1 LKKLLENEAIIYNE
15 LNRVAD
21 PVNLGS
27 RRIMKKLLFLVLMFT
42 SILALSC
49 KNDGKA
55 NGNVLQISKLVSLGD
70 SLTAGVQ
77 SDGLVIDFQENSFP
91 SLIAQQLGIDDFQQ
105 PLIDRPGI
113 SSDITK
119 APLRFE
125 GGMILKDDL
134 DFDIISLFINLD
146 LPRPYDN
153 LGLPTADLM
162 DAISSSEI
170 FFAFILRGMGTQ
182 LEQAISLE
190 PQLITFWLGS
200 NDVLGSATRGGDL
213 DSITPTDDFESDYR
227 FSLTELVNGTS
238 ALIVTANIANVT
250 DIPFVNFFD
259 EVFRAIPALGIDD
272 PVPVVFDETFEPTE
286 FDDGVFIPLLTE
298 EGEVVQ
304 LLLPALD
311 LYREEGLG
319 IPDES
324 ALMDLG
330 FSMDEAADLVS
341 QLEAAGLNPSGIPI
355 NGGLTLTNF
364 ERNSI
369 QDAVDDFN
377 SVISE
382 VASEFGIPVVD
393 INSALS
399 TLNDLG
405 IDGFSGRFVLADTEN
420 TAFSLDGVHP
430 NNGGYAIIANEFIQ
444 VINESFGFRI
454 PLLDTDQF
462 RGQYVN

>member
-1 LKKLLENEAIIYNE
+1 VIIYNE
-15 LNRVAD
+15 ACHVTNAG
-21 PVNLGS
+21 NLSS
-27 RRIMKKLLFLVLMFT
+27 RRIMKKLLFLILMFN
-42 SILALSC
+42 SMLVLSC
-49 KNDGKA
+49 NDHGKVTKNTPS
-55 NGNVLQISKLVSLGD
+55 ISKLVSIGD

-77 SDGLVIDFQENSFP
+77 SDGLVRDFQEKSFP
-91 SLIAQQLGIDDFQQ
+91 SLIAQQLGIADFEQ

-125 GGMILKDDL
+125 GGVIVQDDL
-134 DFDIISLFINLD
+134 DVDILSLFINLD

-170 FFAFILRGMGTQ
+170 FFQFILRAMGTQ
-182 LEQAISLE
+182 LEQAISLD

-213 DSITPTDDFESDYR
+213 ESITPLDEFETDYR
-227 FSLTELVNGTS
+227 LSLTELVNGTS
-238 ALIVTANIANVT
+238 AFIVTANIANVT

-259 EVFRAIPALGIDD
+259 SVFRAIPALGING
-272 PVPVVFDETFEPTE
+272 PVPVVFDENFEPIE
-286 FDDGVFIPLLTE
+286 FDDGLFIPLLTE
-298 EGEVVQ
+298 EGEVEQ

-311 LYREEGLG
+311 LYMEDGIG
-319 IPDES
+319 IPDEG
-324 ALMDLG
+324 ALIDLG
-330 FSMDEAADLVS
+330 FSMDEAADLVL
-341 QLEAAGLNPSGIPI
+341 QLEQAGLNPSGIPVSA
-355 NGGLTLTNF
+355 NLTLTKS

-377 SVISE
+377 SIISE

-399 TLNDLG
+399 TLNNVG
-405 IDGFSGRFVLADTEN
+405 IDGFSGRFVLVDPKN
-420 TAFSLDGVHP
+420 TGFSLDGIHP
-430 NNGGYAIIANEFIQ
+430 NNGGYSIIANQFIQ
-444 VINESFGFRI
+444 VIDESFGFNI
-454 PLLDTDQF
+454 PPLDTDQF

>member
-1 LKKLLENEAIIYNE
+1 
-15 LNRVAD
+15 
-21 PVNLGS
+21 
-27 RRIMKKLLFLVLMFT
+27 MKKLLFL
-42 SILALSC
+42 ILVFNSMLVLSC
-49 KNDGKA
+49 NDHGKVTE
-55 NGNVLQISKLVSLGD
+55 NTPNISKLVSIGD

-77 SDGLVIDFQENSFP
+77 SDGLVRDFQENSFP
-91 SLIAQQLGIDDFQQ
+91 ALIARQLGIDDFEQ

-125 GGMILKDDL
+125 DGEIVQDDL
-134 DFDIISLFINLD
+134 HGDILSLFINID

-162 DAISSSEI
+162 DAISSSQI
-170 FFAFILRGMGTQ
+170 FFQFILRGMGTEI
-182 LEQAISLE
+182 EQAISLD

-213 DSITPTDDFESDYR
+213 ESITPLDEFEADYR
-227 FSLTELVNGTS
+227 LSLTELVDGTS
-238 ALIVTANIANVT
+238 AFIVAANIPNVI
-250 DIPFVNFFD
+250 DIPLVNFFD
-259 EVFRAIPALGIDD
+259 RVFRTIPALGIDD
-272 PVPVVFDETFEPTE
+272 PVPVVFDENFEPIE

-298 EGEVVQ
+298 EGEVQQ

-311 LYREEGLG
+311 LYRDDGIG
-319 IPDES
+319 IPDEG
-324 ALMDLG
+324 ALLGLG
-330 FSMDEAADLVS
+330 FTMDEAANLVS
-341 QLEAAGLNPSGIPI
+341 RLQEAGLNPSGIPI
-355 NGGLTLTNF
+355 SGNLTLTKF

-369 QDAVDDFN
+369 QDAVGN
-377 SVISE
+377 LNAVISE

-399 TLNDLG
+399 TLNHVG
-405 IDGFSGRFVLADTEN
+405 IDGFSGRFVLIDPKN
-420 TAFSLDGVHP
+420 TAFSLDGIHP
-430 NNGGYAIIANEFIQ
+430 NNGGYAIIANQFIQ
-444 VINESFGFRI
+444 VIDESFGFDI